1 MATAEEFQQQLYNQL
16 STVFTRTL
24 GHSLDIRQI
33 DQLNMEAKRLGDL
46 ITEQV
51 NDVANKRALEV
62 CKLLNDAVKAGF
74 QIVAE
79 EDNKLAERIAT
90 LENSKQEL
98 ANALDKLDG

>member
-74 QIVAE
+74 QIVSE
-79 EDNKLAERIAT
+79 EDGKLREEI
-90 LENSKQEL
+90 EEL
-98 ANALDKLDG
+98 RSRVTHVLPSNFNG